1 MAESV
6 YARAGLLY
14 YEDHLVIPKALRE
27 KVLDILH
34 AAHQGIGSMQHRASQ
49 TVYWPGITADIK
61 VKRLRCATCTEVAP
75 SQVQVPTEQSCE
87 ARMPFE
93 SIAADYFDLNGVHFL
108 VTVDRLSGWLD
119 VTRAASGTS
128 ASGVAGLI
136 ACLRQIFA
144 DKGVPETL
152 SSDRGLEF
160 MSHVTQEFLRKWDV
174 RHRLSSAHF
183 PQSNGRAEAAV
194 KSAKRLLR
202 GHVTKSGSLNV
213 DAFVLAIMAH
223 RNTPD
228 PVMGLSPAEA
238 LYGRKLRDAFQF
250 ALDAD
255 RNSRSKMSPTWREA
269 WDLKERANR
278 HRFY

>member
-1 MAESV
+1 MERFRLV
-6 YARAGLLY
+6 FGLLLC
-14 YEDHLVIPKALRE
+14 DFL
-27 KVLDILH
+27 
-34 AAHQGIGSMQHRASQ
+34 
-49 TVYWPGITADIK
+49 GITPIFPIWHSLA
-61 VKRLRCATCTEVAP
+61 
-75 SQVQVPTEQSCE
+75 QVPTEQSGE

-93 SIAADYFDLNGVHFL
+93 SIAADYFDLNGVHYL

-119 VTRAASGTS
+119 VTRAASGNS
-128 ASGVAGLI
+128 ASGAAGLVV
-136 ACLRQIFA
+136 CLRQIVA

-152 SSDRGLEF
+152 SSDGGLEF
-160 MSHVTQEFLRKWDV
+160 TSHVTQEFLRAWDV

-213 DAFVLAIMAH
+213 DTFVLAIMAH

-228 PVMGLSPAEA
+228 PVTGLSPAEV
-238 LYGRKLRDAFQF
+238 LYGHKLRNAFRF

-255 RNSRSKMSPTWREA
+255 RNSR
-269 WDLKERANR
+269 
-278 HRFY
+278 